1 MNRIPLPDPRCTPL
15 GRHDPKEEKAQ
26 LWWSGAGVRFTL
38 DCTYLAAEVTSR
50 HTAHAAWLG
59 VMADG
64 APVARLPLLPGTH
77 LYPLLSGME
86 KGVAHE
92 ITVLKDTQ
100 AGYDESGPVTLEALE
115 TDGEITPAPERKR
128 LLEFIG
134 DSLTVGEGCMGPQSG
149 EEWRMVYI
157 SHMPAFPTLVSEA
170 LGADKRVIA
179 LGGWGAA
186 RSWDNNPESRIGR
199 IYDRLCAVIPGGDV
213 PAPEGEKP
221 ADAVII
227 NLGTNDN
234 SAFDRVPLPEQDA
247 FRREIRCRAAE
258 LIRMA
263 RKRNPGAYILWAY
276 GLCGNQLEGVLRQA
290 VKDSGDPNAGYLALT
305 PARSNGSRMHP
316 SRESH
321 ETAAQEIISALKEH
335 LK

>member
-115 TDGEITPAPERKR
+115 TDGEITPAPERK
-128 LLEFIG
+128 LMLEFIG

-149 EEWRMVYI
+149 AEWRMVYI

-234 SAFDRVPLPEQDA
+234 SAFDRIPLPEQDA

-258 LIRMA
+258 LIRLA

-290 VKDSGDPNAGYLALT
+290 VLDSGDPNAGYLALT
-305 PARSNGSRMHP
+305 PAHSNGSRMHP

>member
-15 GRHDPKEEKAQ
+15 GRHDPKEEKTQ

-115 TDGEITPAPERKR
+115 TDGEITPAPERK
-128 LLEFIG
+128 LMLEFIG

-149 EEWRMVYI
+149 AEWRMVYI

-170 LGADKRVIA
+170 LRADKRVIA
-179 LGGWGAA
+179 LGGWGVA
-186 RSWDNNPESRIGR
+186 RSWDNDPESRIGR

-234 SAFDRVPLPEQDA
+234 SAFDRVPRPEQDA
-247 FRREIRCRAAE
+247 FRREIRARAAE
-258 LIRMA
+258 L
-263 RKRNPGAYILWAY
+263 
-276 GLCGNQLEGVLRQA
+276 
-290 VKDSGDPNAGYLALT
+290 T
-305 PARSNGSRMHP
+305 PAGKAMKPPRRKSFPR
-316 SRESH
+316 
-321 ETAAQEIISALKEH
+321 
-335 LK
+335 